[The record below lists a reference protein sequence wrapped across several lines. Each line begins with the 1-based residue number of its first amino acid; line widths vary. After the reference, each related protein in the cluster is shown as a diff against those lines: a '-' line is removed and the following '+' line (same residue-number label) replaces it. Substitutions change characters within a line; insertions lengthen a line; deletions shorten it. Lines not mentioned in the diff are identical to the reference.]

1 MSGGRLHTHVPGED
15 MVNLVWLSLIVG
27 GLAVAA
33 AHHQMVQVT
42 EAAINATERAVEI
55 AFGFIGIMSLWL
67 GLARIMEDSGLMRM
81 LARAIAPL
89 FARLFPDLSPDHPAI
104 GSMLMNLIAN
114 MFGMGGAATPFGLKA
129 MEELQ
134 RKNPQPDQAS
144 PAMITFIA
152 VNTAAIT
159 LVPATIIAL
168 RVASGSRNPTN
179 VVAPTILVT
188 ACSLVVAIFAD
199 RAFRWWD
206 RRRRP

>member
-1 MSGGRLHTHVPGED
+1 
-15 MVNLVWLSLIVG
+15 MVNLVWLALIVG

-33 AHHQMVQVT
+33 GHHQMVQVT

-67 GLARIMEDSGLMRM
+67 GLARIMEESGLMRL
-81 LARAIAPL
+81 LARLMAPL
-89 FARLFPDLSPDHPAI
+89 FARLFPDLPTDHPAV

-134 RKNPQPDQAS
+134 RQNPDKDRAS

-168 RVASGSRNPTN
+168 RVASGSHNPTN

-188 ACSLVVAIFAD
+188 SASLLVAIVAD
-199 RAFRWWD
+199 RLFRWWD
-206 RRRRP
+206 ARHRRPGGH